1 MSTATPPLGTAITEL
16 PATAPHVRI
25 TAGAGSAGQKT
36 WNLRRPVT
44 IIGSRRPAQ
53 IILHD
58 RSVSKAHCVIVN
70 TGSDVL
76 LKDLHTTGGTLCN
89 NTRIDLITL
98 QDGDVIR
105 IGTMN
110 IQVAIQMPTEA
121 GDDSGCGMV
130 YVDPTQLGSPVVLM
144 LDHTERNWTSREAV
158 ALIGNHPS
166 ATITLEHPVVAR
178 RHAVLFKFNNGPAVF
193 SLGAPGGLAVN
204 GTLCTAAMLHSGDR
218 LGIGPC
224 TLVVNPDDGSHT
236 PTPARASTDGTPSA
250 PLVRDDAVVKVAAG
264 TYSPAASDGN
274 GTAPH
279 ARTRS
284 SLAADHA
291 VNMADKTAP
300 PNGRLDARSSSR
312 GPDGLETDIAE
323 SWKRINYW
331 SEDAAADGRHTKSTE
346 KDLTARE
353 AELDERDASLRGIL
367 HDVTRYQ
374 KEVAEHEAG
383 IAAQRAEI
391 KAERLSLATVEAEC
405 ARREADI
412 ARRTAELKRRE
423 HVLAQRWARLL
434 AATCPHC
441 GEPIRVDAACSGDA
455 PPPPGE

>member
-1 MSTATPPLGTAITEL
+1 MSTATPPLGTALSEL

-58 RSVSKAHCVIVN
+58 RNVSKAHCVIVN

-76 LKDLHTTGGTLCN
+76 LKDLHTTGGTFCN
-89 NTRIDLITL
+89 NTKIDLVTL

-110 IQVAIQMPTEA
+110 IQVAIQMPPDSS
-121 GDDSGCGMV
+121 DDSGCGMV
-130 YVDPTQLGSPVVLM
+130 YVDPTQLGLPVVLM
-144 LDHTERNWTSREAV
+144 LDHTARRWTNREAV
-158 ALIGNHPS
+158 ALIGKHPS
-166 ATITLEHPVVAR
+166 ATITLEHPAVAR

-193 SLGAPGGLAVN
+193 SLGAPGGVVVN
-204 GTLCTAAMLHSGDR
+204 GTLCTAATLHGGDR

-224 TLVVNPDDGSHT
+224 TLVVNPDDSSHT
-236 PTPARASTDGTPSA
+236 PGPARASSNGTQSA
-250 PLVRDDAVVKVAAG
+250 PLVGDETIAQAAAG
-264 TYSPAASDGN
+264 TYSPAGSDGN
-274 GTAPH
+274 GTTQRANRGSTPP
-279 ARTRS
+279 
-284 SLAADHA
+284 ADHA
-291 VNMADKTAP
+291 VNMADKVAP
-300 PNGRLDARSSSR
+300 PNGRADGRSSSC
-312 GPDGLETDIAE
+312 GPEGLETDIAE
-323 SWKRINYW
+323 SWNRINYW
-331 SEDAAADGRHTKSTE
+331 SEAATADGHHTELTE

-367 HDVTRYQ
+367 HDLTRYQ
-374 KEVAEHEAG
+374 KEVAEREAE
-383 IAAQRAEI
+383 IATHRAEV
-391 KAERLSLATVEAEC
+391 KAERLNLATVEAEC
-405 ARREADI
+405 VRREADI
-412 ARRTAELKRRE
+412 ARRTAELQRRE

-441 GEPIRVDAACSGDA
+441 GEPIRVDATCSVDA
-455 PPPPGE
+455 PPTGE